1 MKILIIIPT
10 YNERESLPKLL
21 ESLDAVNFDVS
32 KLKEAEKAIKYPL
45 KTNTS
50 LTVEKNKET
59 LQQTS
64 ELVNKKQLI
73 IDKLFVDDNSP
84 DGTAELVQEWQATR
98 RDIYLISRFG
108 KLGLG
113 TAYLEGFAW
122 ALNRDYEAVVQMDAD
137 LSHDPVY
144 LSEMLAKLDNFQVV
158 IGSRYVAGGGVE
170 NWPILRR
177 IISKGGSWYS
187 RNVLSLPIRDVTGG
201 FNVWSR
207 EALLALS
214 LNEIKSNGYSFQ
226 VEMKYQASQIGL
238 KMTEFPIIFKERH
251 DGQSKMSQ
259 KIVFEAMWRVWLL
272 LVRSRRIQPYKK
284 IIKFGVVGLSG
295 FIIDFGVLLFLV
307 EVLKINLY
315 LANAV
320 SFGLAVVN
328 TFLLNKF
335 WTFRS
340 KRTDYTQEF
349 VQFLIV
355 SLIGLTLSL
364 VGLRLLVQLG
374 LWYVLAKIITVA
386 GVAIWNFSINNF
398 WTFHCQPVDNSE
410 KK

>member
-1 MKILIIIPT
+1 M
-10 YNERESLPKLL
+10 
-21 ESLDAVNFDVS
+21 
-32 KLKEAEKAIKYPL
+32 
-45 KTNTS
+45 
-50 LTVEKNKET
+50 
-59 LQQTS
+59 
-64 ELVNKKQLI
+64 
-73 IDKLFVDDNSP
+73 
-84 DGTAELVQEWQATR
+84 
-98 RDIYLISRFG
+98 
-108 KLGLG
+108 
-113 TAYLEGFAW
+113 
-122 ALNRDYEAVVQMDAD
+122 
-137 LSHDPVY
+137 
-144 LSEMLAKLDNFQVV
+144 
-158 IGSRYVAGGGVE
+158 
-170 NWPILRR
+170 
-177 IISKGGSWYS
+177 
-187 RNVLSLPIRDVTGG
+187 
-201 FNVWSR
+201 
-207 EALLALS
+207 
-214 LNEIKSNGYSFQ
+214 
-226 VEMKYQASQIGL
+226 
-238 KMTEFPIIFKERH
+238 
-251 DGQSKMSQ
+251 
-259 KIVFEAMWRVWLL
+259 
-272 LVRSRRIQPYKK
+272 
-284 IIKFGVVGLSG
+284 
-295 FIIDFGVLLFLV
+295 FLV

>member
-1 MKILIIIPT
+1 
-10 YNERESLPKLL
+10 
-21 ESLDAVNFDVS
+21 
-32 KLKEAEKAIKYPL
+32 
-45 KTNTS
+45 
-50 LTVEKNKET
+50 
-59 LQQTS
+59 
-64 ELVNKKQLI
+64 
-73 IDKLFVDDNSP
+73 VDDNSP